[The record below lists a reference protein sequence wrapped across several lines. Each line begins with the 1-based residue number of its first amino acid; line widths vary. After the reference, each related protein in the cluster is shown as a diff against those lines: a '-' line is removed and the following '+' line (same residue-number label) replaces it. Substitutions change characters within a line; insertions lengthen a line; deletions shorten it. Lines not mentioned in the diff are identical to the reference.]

1 MTVKEFTDGLQATGN
16 KEFAEEMKS
25 VTNIW
30 SNTACKGYCAAAMR
44 KAGYSREQI
53 AGVLKNLSEA
63 FEDISVSEAEGQALN
78 L

>member
-25 VTNIW
+25 VTNVW

-53 AGVLKNLSEA
+53 AGVLKYLSEA